1 VKVFVVAPAA
11 AAPAA
16 VPGSAFVGVFAG
28 AIARGAGT
36 GTREIG
42 AFIAGVTLA
51 GFGGIARAGRVEAD
65 FVLAGAVLPRPAAV
79 DDFADDFTDDFAEEA
94 LLPLAARFFEDDDVA
109 AGFLCAFGAMYPCGT
124 FFAVLRWVADAP
136 KVISSSKKNASS
148 VSANANVPAALR
160 NAMAP
165 SKKNFEGEAPKRV
178 REVFLF
184 ILEKSRS
191 SNSIE

>member
-1 VKVFVVAPAA
+1 
-11 AAPAA
+11 
-16 VPGSAFVGVFAG
+16 
-28 AIARGAGT
+28 
-36 GTREIG
+36 
-42 AFIAGVTLA
+42 
-51 GFGGIARAGRVEAD
+51 
-65 FVLAGAVLPRPAAV
+65 
-79 DDFADDFTDDFAEEA
+79 
-94 LLPLAARFFEDDDVA
+94 
-109 AGFLCAFGAMYPCGT
+109 MYPCGT

-136 KVISSSKKNASS
+136 KEISSSKKSTSFAF
-148 VSANANVPAALR
+148 ANVNVPVALR